1 MSTPGSGARL
11 ALAGAVGI
19 ALALG
24 TAARAQA
31 PEHAE
36 RRVLLVNVLDED
48 GHRVEGLTAASFRG
62 ELRGRPVTVLSA
74 AEDEGPRNVAVLV
87 DVSGSSART
96 GDASWR
102 AAEWLVERLTP
113 KHRVVLLTVAEKVTK
128 HSELTN
134 DRQVLQEALRDARAR
149 PAWGPSA
156 LGDGVVQVCR
166 GFRDG
171 GPGSVVCL
179 LTDGADTSSRLDRSA
194 VEKALAATRVRVSVV
209 RPDRPRADVPALF
222 QDAER
227 WTKAV
232 TDATGGLIV
241 RPGSRGKEG
250 NVETLVASIV
260 DTWRLEVAFPLP
272 IDKPR
277 PWKLEVAGPDGER
290 LRGVRLVYPRIVA
303 PGEP

>member
-31 PEHAE
+31 PEPAE
-36 RRVLLVNVLDED
+36 RRVLLVNALDED
-48 GHRVEGLTAASFRG
+48 GHHVAGLTAASFRG

-74 AEDEGPRNVAVLV
+74 AEDEDPRNVAVLV
-87 DVSGSSART
+87 DVSGSSARV

-102 AAEWLVERLTP
+102 AAEWLVDRLTP
-113 KHRVVLLTVAEKVTK
+113 KHRVVLLTVAGQVTK

-134 DRQVLQEALRDARAR
+134 DRQALLKALQDARSR

-156 LGDGVVQVCR
+156 LGDGAVQVSR

-171 GPGSVVCL
+171 GPGNVVCL
-179 LTDGADTSSRLDRSA
+179 LSDGADTSSRLDRGA
-194 VEKALAATRVRVSVV
+194 VEKSLAATGVRVFVV
-209 RPDRPRADVPALF
+209 RPDRPRADAPILF
-222 QDAER
+222 QEAER

-241 RPGSRGKEG
+241 RPGAAGEDVD
-250 NVETLVASIV
+250 VETLLASIV
-260 DTWRLEVAFPLP
+260 DVWRLEVAFPQP

-277 PWKLEVAGPDGER
+277 RLKLEVVGADGER
-290 LRGVRLVYPRIVA
+290 LRGVRLVYPRMVV
-303 PGEP
+303 PREP